1 MPGMIA
7 HVPERTH
14 ADQQPAREAAAPA
27 TAGRATLS
35 ASVLTLQRQIG
46 NAAVTRLLQRDA
58 TADAEELQA
67 KQPAPASQRIC
78 ATFVPSTATGLPQ
91 RLDPLDPLIGTVA
104 GPCLE
109 DWAGGYFWYVNY
121 ALPAPATQSGFIIQE
136 LYQQGSGGSSEHFWE
151 CWRVRSGDQ
160 SPTNRT
166 NTPSD
171 VSPAGAPYDDRYRHL
186 NVPGAS
192 QAASG
197 WYRHVGQARFYPG
210 PLPSQFGADSPGVD
224 SYITRQRPD
233 GWTGAGTRHD
243 CYAEWGSRPGGARYR
258 GLVAFSGWREYRAG
272 DTVNDSRPRPSFAPG
287 GP

>member
-1 MPGMIA
+1 MIA

-67 KQPAPASQRIC
+67 KQPAPASQRISRRSSRRPRPG
-78 ATFVPSTATGLPQ
+78 FPSASTPWTRSSARSRDRASRT
-91 RLDPLDPLIGTVA
+91 
-104 GPCLE
+104 
-109 DWAGGYFWYVNY
+109 WAGGYFWYVNY

-233 GWTGAGTRHD
+233 GWTGPAPATTATRSGAAAPAARATAGSSPSP
-243 CYAEWGSRPGGARYR
+243 AGGNTGR
-258 GLVAFSGWREYRAG
+258 G
-272 DTVNDSRPRPSFAPG
+272 TP
-287 GP
+287 